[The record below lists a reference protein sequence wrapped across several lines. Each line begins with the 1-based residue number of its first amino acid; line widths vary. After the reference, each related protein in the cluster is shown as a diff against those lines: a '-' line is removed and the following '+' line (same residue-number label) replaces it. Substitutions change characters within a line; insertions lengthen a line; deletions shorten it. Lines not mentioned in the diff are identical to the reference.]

1 MDYFS
6 AEVPQL
12 QQGSAIDDLEGVDMG
27 AMINGERFSH
37 LEELIKDAVNQGA
50 ILIHGGRRYHHP
62 KYPHGFYF
70 QPTLLVD
77 VTKNM
82 AIANEELFAPVAL
95 LMKVETIDEAIQ
107 IANSTIY
114 GLGGS
119 VFGSK
124 MSDVEMVL
132 KGVETVGLAV
142 NDFATFYVCQL
153 PFGGTKGSG
162 YGRFMGVEGLRGL
175 CNQKVLRRCH
185 LRSCLECLSRQLS
198 FSRPH
203 CHSTRCR
210 LSHYQCSKVLEIRAW
225 INVPGVRIEFERRS
239 GRFVRCSHQSWKEN
253 ISTKK
258 IVALQYSLGLMLCQR
273 RCSYYLVPN
282 PNRA

>member
-1 MDYFS
+1 
-6 AEVPQL
+6 
-12 QQGSAIDDLEGVDMG
+12 MG
-27 AMINGERFSH
+27 AMISGQRFSY
-37 LEELIKDAVNQGA
+37 LEKLIQDAVKQGA
-50 ILIHGGRRYHHP
+50 RLIYGGHRYHHP

-77 VTKNM
+77 VTTTM

-107 IANSTIY
+107 VANSTIY

-124 MSDVEMVL
+124 RADVEKVL
-132 KGVETVGLAV
+132 KGVQTVGLAV

-175 CNQKVLRRCH
+175 CNQKVPLS
-185 LRSCLECLSRQLS
+185 LSVFSQLERLSRYFS
-198 FSRPH
+198 FGRSH
-203 CHSTRCR
+203 CYSAGGR
-210 LSHYQCSKVLEIRAW
+210 LSNYQRCQVLEICSW
-225 INVPGVRIEFERRS
+225 VDVPRLRIKYRR
-239 GRFVRCSHQSWKEN
+239 GPRWFV
-253 ISTKK
+253 
-258 IVALQYSLGLMLCQR
+258 
-273 RCSYYLVPN
+273 
-282 PNRA
+282 